1 MLNLSRLKKRI
12 YSANAKILNAEKRY
26 GKDSGI
32 VKRAYSTIEMIYG
45 KGVTRYRM
53 PKSDSLRELSKIDR
67 ALSLVERSKYM
78 SKAGR
83 KEIREKSMMKFIS
96 KGYDPVTIEKL
107 FDIFENNT
115 DWDRIREL
123 AGRGKSE
130 LVVNA
135 IDNYL
140 TEGAETADVDE
151 IISQYM
157 ERLKDG
163 TDEDFI
169 EYFYDV
175 QHVQDRAKNEYSKLE
190 QDEITMTESE
200 YILNALREAGL
211 FT

>member
-53 PKSDSLRELSKIDR
+53 PKSDSLRELTKIDR

-78 SKAGR
+78 SAAGR
-83 KEIREKSMMKFIS
+83 KEIREKSMSKFVD

-115 DWDRIREL
+115 DWDKIREL

-140 TEGAETADVDE
+140 VQSAETADVDE

-157 ERLKDG
+157 KKLKAG

-175 QHVQDRAKNEYSKLE
+175 QFTQDKAKDDYTKIEE
-190 QDEITMTESE
+190 PDMTERE
-200 YILNALREAGL
+200 YILNALRESGL
-211 FT
+211 YT